1 MAQTG
6 LRPASQPAQHSWD
19 NRSVGDWVHAERGL
33 TLADARCFS
42 SEWGIWCRGGPKE
55 LLSHSPSERPFLTS
69 LLLSTVWNYST
80 SDWNQITPRSE
91 ISMISWMMSERH
103 SNKEGACT
111 HVKSHQQNLLIKG
124 NSYIQEKKTR
134 LHKEQFIGSM
144 NKWQSCLPWVGTT
157 SQDNLTLA
165 TKIWISL
172 CGSLNSKS
180 KLQSCWRCCSST
192 WERLRLKECN
202 ISVEGLWWR
211 RKASLSPANEQ
222 CVWCGR
228 GHEIT

>member
-1 MAQTG
+1 
-6 LRPASQPAQHSWD
+6 
-19 NRSVGDWVHAERGL
+19 
-33 TLADARCFS
+33 
-42 SEWGIWCRGGPKE
+42 
-55 LLSHSPSERPFLTS
+55 
-69 LLLSTVWNYST
+69 
-80 SDWNQITPRSE
+80 
-91 ISMISWMMSERH
+91 MISWMMSERH

-111 HVKSHQQNLLIKG
+111 HIKSHQQNLLIKG
-124 NSYIQEKKTR
+124 NSYIQEKKTQ
-134 LHKEQFIGSM
+134 LNKEQFIGSM

-157 SQDNLTLA
+157 SQDNLTRA

-222 CVWCGR
+222 CVWCGS
-228 GHEIT
+228 GHEITQNHPFRILGSQAVANGLALWSGKSVIEAVLKFHLLWDRT